1 MRSRGIQILQIC
13 AICETLA
20 VRGVPEGNCE
30 VRRRTESV
38 SMGEGMHMW
47 FVRKKNPTYDITI
60 RKSEANRYIQEHY
73 VAPPP
78 PRPLVDAQP
87 GGIQYS
93 LRDSGFY
100 EMDLDEVLEKRRQ
113 VSFFKMIEQRLF
125 LMGMSGKAFYVA
137 AGLDRKLYS
146 DMKTRGDQY
155 QPSKDTAVRS
165 CFALRMNVNE
175 AEELMKAAGYAFS
188 TSSKKDLAFMF
199 CLEHEIW
206 EISEVAEVL
215 EAVGF
220 RF

>member
-1 MRSRGIQILQIC
+1 
-13 AICETLA
+13 
-20 VRGVPEGNCE
+20 
-30 VRRRTESV
+30 
-38 SMGEGMHMW
+38 
-47 FVRKKNPTYDITI
+47 
-60 RKSEANRYIQEHY
+60 
-73 VAPPP
+73 
-78 PRPLVDAQP
+78 
-87 GGIQYS
+87 
-93 LRDSGFY
+93 
-100 EMDLDEVLEKRRQ
+100 
-113 VSFFKMIEQRLF
+113 
-125 LMGMSGKAFYVA
+125 MGMSGKAFYVA

-206 EISEVAEVL
+206 EISEVSEVL